1 MTPGQRLVFGGSRVA
16 VVGEALAAAFAP
28 GDRLVIVQSSGA
40 LLHIPAAV
48 GSIVDAAVGAAAEA
62 FDGLGRCDDA
72 SITAFFDEFA
82 RLIDDDGA
90 FEPIATANERDVTA
104 ALAAGRSTT
113 RLELSETMRRDMA
126 AGLRT
131 WRDEVP
137 DRGRI
142 VDEVRHDGW
151 AVQLRQAPLGVVGFV
166 FEGRPNVF
174 ADACGVLR
182 SGNTVVFRIGSDALG
197 TARAIVSHALQPAL
211 RRAGLPLGAVQ
222 LVESP
227 ERSAGHALFDD
238 RRLAL
243 AVARGSG
250 RAVAELGAV
259 ASQAGTPV
267 SLHGTG
273 GAWMIA
279 GEAAEPDAFASAIE
293 HSLDRKVCNTLNVCA
308 IPQSRATEL
317 VPAFLAALQRV
328 GSRLGQAVVLHLTE
342 GGPVEALRTAAAHL
356 ERVDVLDDVLAA
368 GALGTEWEWERAP
381 ELSLVIVDDVD
392 AAIDLTNR
400 HSPQFVVSVIT
411 ADTAE
416 FERCY
421 AALNAPFVGNGF
433 TRWVDG
439 QYALD
444 RPELGLANWQAG
456 RLLGRGAILSGDSV
470 HTVRYVATVTDPSTH
485 R

>member
-1 MTPGQRLVFGGSRVA
+1 
-16 VVGEALAAAFAP
+16 
-28 GDRLVIVQSSGA
+28 
-40 LLHIPAAV
+40 
-48 GSIVDAAVGAAAEA
+48 
-62 FDGLGRCDDA
+62 
-72 SITAFFDEFA
+72 
-82 RLIDDDGA
+82 
-90 FEPIATANERDVTA
+90 
-104 ALAAGRSTT
+104 
-113 RLELSETMRRDMA
+113 
-126 AGLRT
+126 
-131 WRDEVP
+131 
-137 DRGRI
+137 
-142 VDEVRHDGW
+142 
-151 AVQLRQAPLGVVGFV
+151 
-166 FEGRPNVF
+166 
-174 ADACGVLR
+174 
-182 SGNTVVFRIGSDALG
+182 VFRIGSDALG

-211 RRAGLPLGAVQ
+211 RFAGLPLGAVQ

-250 RAVAELGAV
+250 GAVAELGAV

-279 GEAAEPDAFASAIE
+279 GDAADSDVFASATE

-317 VPAFLAALQRV
+317 VPTFLAALQRV
-328 GSRLGQAVVLHLTE
+328 GSRLGQPVVLHLTE
-342 GGPVEALRTAAAHL
+342 GGPVEVVQTAAAHL
-356 ERVDVLDDVLAA
+356 DRVEVLDEVLAA
-368 GALGTEWEWERAP
+368 EALGTEWEWERAP
-381 ELSLVIVDDVD
+381 ELSLVIVDDV
-392 AAIDLTNR
+392 AVAVELANR

-421 AALNAPFVGNGF
+421 SALNAPFVGNGF